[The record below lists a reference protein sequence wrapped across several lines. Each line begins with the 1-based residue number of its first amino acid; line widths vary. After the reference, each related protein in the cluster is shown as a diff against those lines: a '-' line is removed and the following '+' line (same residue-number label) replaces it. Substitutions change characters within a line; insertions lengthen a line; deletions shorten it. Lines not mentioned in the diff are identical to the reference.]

1 MTEAFCLFARCS
13 DLSFVYKTTTQIHP
27 NTISSIQINFRNF
40 IFLGRGGRLD
50 FCLFERPPGQ
60 MSGKELVGMNIQTG
74 KKMIS

>member
-50 FCLFERPPGQ
+50 FCLFERPPRANVRKGIGRYEY
-60 MSGKELVGMNIQTG
+60 SNREKND
-74 KKMIS
+74 